1 MALFPS
7 PRIRLQEVFE
17 RAKTATTTLNIYE
30 DGAAVVPTVASFT
43 LINDSNKKII
53 DGAAAAISGGGELS
67 YVVAAGDIPET
78 TQFSDN
84 WLIEWRATIGGV
96 EYTYRRTAAICRTK
110 LYGVISD
117 IDLIQSYSDL
127 ENIRPSSMTSYQQYI
142 DEAWILIIERLKSQ
156 GNFPYLII
164 SNQSLRQ
171 VHLDGTYML
180 IWRDMVSSGLG
191 EGRYTELMLEHRR
204 AFESGFQRLSFK
216 YDLDEDNLSGGN
228 DRRPAKAVIL
238 TANPPGSRAS
248 RHGYWR
254 RNW

>member
-17 RAKTATTTLNIYE
+17 RAKTATTTLEIYE
-30 DGAAVVPTVASFT
+30 DGVAVIPTAANFT
-43 LINDSNKKII
+43 LLDDSNKKII
-53 DGAAAAISGGGELS
+53 DGGVATISVTGELS
-67 YVVAAGDIPET
+67 YIVAAGDIPKSIP
-78 TQFSDN
+78 FSDN
-84 WLIEWRATIGGV
+84 WLIEWRATISGV

-117 IDLIQSYSDL
+117 IDLTQSYSDL
-127 ENIRPSSMTSYQQYI
+127 ENIRPSSMSSYQQYI

-204 AFESGFQRLSFK
+204 AFESGFQRLNYK
-216 YDLDEDNLSGGN
+216 YDVAEENISGGS

-238 TANPPGSRAS
+238 TANPPGGAR
-248 RHGYWR
+248 WR